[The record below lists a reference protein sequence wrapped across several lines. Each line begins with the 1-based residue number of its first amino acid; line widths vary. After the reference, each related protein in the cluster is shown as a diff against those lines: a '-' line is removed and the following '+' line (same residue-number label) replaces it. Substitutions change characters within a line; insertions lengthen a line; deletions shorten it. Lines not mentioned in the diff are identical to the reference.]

1 MTSFESRFEVF
12 LDDLSGL
19 STMDSI
25 GFSRALPKEAFGNDL
40 SWAYAM
46 KNYLLG
52 KKSCAYVGG
61 SLQFSKTRE
70 GDFPT
75 KDEKCLASNRMTCVL
90 PLSPIY
96 TVTSFATAKEI
107 WDYISHLDYQDDSP
121 PFYQFQHEKH
131 ALAFW

>member
-1 MTSFESRFEVF
+1 

-25 GFSRALPKEAFGNDL
+25 GFSRALPKEASGNDL

-46 KNYLLG
+46 KNDLLG

-75 KDEKCLASNRMTCVL
+75 KDEKCLA
-90 PLSPIY
+90 
-96 TVTSFATAKEI
+96 
-107 WDYISHLDYQDDSP
+107 
-121 PFYQFQHEKH
+121 
-131 ALAFW
+131 